1 MYYVTVLLLDKRYTP
16 YLYVSLNIII
26 LINLLF
32 QIKISDYRAERNKNA
47 ELLAGEPYLAPM
59 FTCITENYISII
71 RILHN
76 TDQWLIEVIICYS
89 SHKLYLY

>member
-1 MYYVTVLLLDKRYTP
+1 MYYVTVLLLDKRYTL
-16 YLYVSLNIII
+16 YLQVSLNTII

-47 ELLAGEPYLAPM
+47 ELFAGEPYLAPM

-76 TDQWLIEVIICYS
+76 TDQWLIEVIICY
-89 SHKLYLY
+89 